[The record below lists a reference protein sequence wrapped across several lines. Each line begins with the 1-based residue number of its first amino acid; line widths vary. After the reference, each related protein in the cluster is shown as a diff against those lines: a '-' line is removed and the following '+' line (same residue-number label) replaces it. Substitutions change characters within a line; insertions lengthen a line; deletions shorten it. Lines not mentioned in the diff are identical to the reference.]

1 MVAKINKVD
10 LDEKKILDILR
21 TPGEE
26 KERNENVMKP
36 GLLDL
41 FKYKRLC
48 LRTLI
53 LCFNWMVNIG
63 TYYGLALSA
72 SNLGGNPYY
81 NYLISAAV
89 EIPAYAFNLAVLNNP
104 RYVIYIYLLII

>member
-48 LRTLI
+48 LRTL
-53 LCFNWMVNIG
+53 
-63 TYYGLALSA
+63 
-72 SNLGGNPYY
+72 NL
-81 NYLISAAV
+81 
-89 EIPAYAFNLAVLNNP
+89 
-104 RYVIYIYLLII
+104 